1 LEDEDMGDNFDVKI
15 FEDPV
20 FGTPIF
26 EVISGESMCPAE
38 EGTVAREKMQISAK
52 TSSITGVPDGE
63 PAVFEITLSNLSPVG
78 ECSELTF
85 EPSDSSNLFGLR
97 MKAFGREFS
106 GTTFHCL
113 AYTAKT
119 IRVEVWRGP
128 GKFFH
133 LLMMH
138 HVAL

>member
-128 GKFFH
+128 SKFFH